1 VNEKKKI
8 CVCENCEFRDVVFSY
23 LDDSSI
29 EELCNNKEEQSFR
42 KGEVINHE
50 GEKISNF
57 KYLKSGLV
65 KLYRR
70 TSTGEEQVIT
80 ITRPFEFVS
89 NMSIFSEERYQYSVS
104 ALEDS
109 VVCLVRLEF
118 IKELFMKNGGFAM
131 GLLTKISM
139 INDKII
145 SQTLDIRQKNLIG
158 RVAFV
163 LLYFTNDIY
172 NSRVF
177 DLPVSRKE
185 IADYIGMSTANVIRT
200 MSDFKKE
207 GIIRVFGKTIEIVDL
222 NKLEI
227 ISKLSASSSLSNLK
241 LYPALMIFRLEIQLP
256 LSTMSDISPIT
267 ALRIQA
273 GTGGRKRGMPITAA
287 IVLTKSL

>member
-1 VNEKKKI
+1 VNEKKKP
-8 CVCENCEFRDVVFSY
+8 CSCASCDFREVVFSY
-23 LDDSSI
+23 LDEISV
-29 EELCNNKEEQSFR
+29 EELCEHKEELFFR
-42 KGEVINHE
+42 KGEIINHE

-70 TSTGEEQVIT
+70 TPNGDEQVIT

-109 VVCLVRLEF
+109 IVCMVNLDF
-118 IKELFMKNGGFAM
+118 IKQLFLKNGGFAM
-131 GLLTKISM
+131 GLLTKISR

-145 SQTLDIRQKNLIG
+145 SQTLDLRQKNLIG
-158 RVAFV
+158 RVAYV

-172 NSRVF
+172 KSRVF

-200 MSDFKKE
+200 MSEFKKE
-207 GIIRVFGKTIEIVDL
+207 GIIRVFGKTIEVVDMA
-222 NKLEI
+222 KLEV
-227 ISKLSASSSLSNLK
+227 ISKH
-241 LYPALMIFRLEIQLP
+241 
-256 LSTMSDISPIT
+256 
-267 ALRIQA
+267 
-273 GTGGRKRGMPITAA
+273 G
-287 IVLTKSL
+287 

>member
-1 VNEKKKI
+1 
-8 CVCENCEFRDVVFSY
+8 VFSY
-23 LDDSSI
+23 LTDPAV
-29 EELCNNKEEQSFR
+29 EELCDHKEEQFFR
-42 KGEVINHE
+42 KGEIINHE

-109 VVCLVRLEF
+109 VICMVKLEY
-118 IKELFMKNGGFAM
+118 IKELFLKNGGFAM
-131 GLLTKISM
+131 GLLTKISR

-163 LLYFTNDIY
+163 LLYFTNEIY
-172 NSRVF
+172 KSRVF

-200 MSDFKKE
+200 LSDFKKD
-207 GIIRVFGKTIEIVDL
+207 GIIRVFGKTIEVVDAE
-222 NKLEI
+222 KLEI
-227 ISKLSASSSLSNLK
+227 ISKH
-241 LYPALMIFRLEIQLP
+241 
-256 LSTMSDISPIT
+256 
-267 ALRIQA
+267 
-273 GTGGRKRGMPITAA
+273 G
-287 IVLTKSL
+287 

>member
-1 VNEKKKI
+1 MSERKNI
-8 CVCENCEFRDVVFSY
+8 CVCESCEFRDVVFSY

-109 VVCLVRLEF
+109 VVCLVKLDF
-118 IKELFMKNGGFAM
+118 IKELFMRNGGFAM
-131 GLLTKISM
+131 GLLSKISM

-200 MSDFKKE
+200 LSDFKKE
-207 GIIRVFGKTIEIVDL
+207 GIIRVFGKTIEVVDL

-227 ISKLSASSSLSNLK
+227 ISK
-241 LYPALMIFRLEIQLP
+241 
-256 LSTMSDISPIT
+256 
-267 ALRIQA
+267 
-273 GTGGRKRGMPITAA
+273 RG
-287 IVLTKSL
+287 

>member
-1 VNEKKKI
+1 VSPKKLP
-8 CVCENCEFRDVVFSY
+8 CSCANCDFKDVVFSY
-23 LDDSSI
+23 LDDPAI
-29 EELCNNKEEQSFR
+29 EDLCSNKEEQSFR
-42 KGEVINHE
+42 KGEIINHE
-50 GEKISNF
+50 GEKIINF

-70 TSTGEEQVIT
+70 TSSGEEQVLT

-109 VVCLVRLEF
+109 VVCMVKIEF
-118 IKELFMKNGGFAM
+118 IKELFLKNGGFAM
-131 GLLTKISM
+131 GLLTKISR

-145 SQTLDIRQKNLIG
+145 SQTLDIRQKNLVG
-158 RVAFV
+158 RVAYV
-163 LLYFTNDIY
+163 LLYFTKEIY

-207 GIIRVFGKTIEIVDL
+207 GIIRIFGKTIEVVDL
-222 NKLEI
+222 EKLEI
-227 ISKLSASSSLSNLK
+227 ISK
-241 LYPALMIFRLEIQLP
+241 
-256 LSTMSDISPIT
+256 
-267 ALRIQA
+267 
-273 GTGGRKRGMPITAA
+273 RG
-287 IVLTKSL
+287 

>member
-1 VNEKKKI
+1 MNEKKKL
-8 CVCENCEFRDVVFSY
+8 CSCASCDFREVVFSY
-23 LDDSSI
+23 LDEISV
-29 EELCNNKEEQSFR
+29 EELCEHKEELFFR
-42 KGEVINHE
+42 KGEIINHE

-70 TSTGEEQVIT
+70 TPNGDEQVIT

-109 VVCLVRLEF
+109 IVCMVNLDF
-118 IKELFMKNGGFAM
+118 IKQLFLKNGGFAM
-131 GLLTKISM
+131 GLLTKISS

-158 RVAFV
+158 RVAYV
-163 LLYFTNDIY
+163 LLYFTNEIY
-172 NSRVF
+172 KSRVF

-200 MSDFKKE
+200 MSEFKKE
-207 GIIRVFGKTIEIVDL
+207 GIIRVFGKTIEVVDMA
-222 NKLEI
+222 KLEV
-227 ISKLSASSSLSNLK
+227 ISKH
-241 LYPALMIFRLEIQLP
+241 
-256 LSTMSDISPIT
+256 
-267 ALRIQA
+267 
-273 GTGGRKRGMPITAA
+273 G
-287 IVLTKSL
+287 